1 MTTEQQRTQ
10 QMPHSPGATLDP
22 ALESRIAEALQP
34 IAESVRRQVAD
45 EVQRQLEQSFRH
57 IEPDLLVETRSAPTA
72 APQGEQPQGDDSSQS
87 GVGTQ
92 IAPTQMSGRH
102 PHETQPEEQE
112 SPEESKGSSGE
123 TDHNQGIG
131 EALSYVAHAA
141 GGLLLD
147 VVKQRGEQHVQ
158 SLVNVALDALFSP
171 QIRTLTQRQ
180 IEDVVRSLLEETFE
194 AIPTTDPSGET
205 EQKAIGELDLAL
217 QEALDSIFDGAV
229 RAQLQQH
236 GERGTEAL
244 MRGDVSTAT
253 HHAEEAVEAFFTA
266 ILKALGRHW
275 SSVLHLLLGLLIGA
289 IEEMA
294 AAKIKEA
301 FALGRLGGDVQK
313 KAEEVQHEVKDKAED
328 LRDKMESGA
337 NTIRDQLQQA
347 EQELEERLKE
357 GVKSGVKQGTSNTQ
371 LGRPPSAG
379 RPSGRPRPQSRRAPP
394 GRAPSGRPPSGRPPS
409 KS

>member
-1 MTTEQQRTQ
+1 MTNEQQRTQ

-22 ALESRIAEALQP
+22 ALEYRIAEALQP

-45 EVQRQLEQSFRH
+45 EVQRQLERSFHR
-57 IEPDLLVETRSAPTA
+57 IEPDLLVETRP
-72 APQGEQPQGDDSSQS
+72 
-87 GVGTQ
+87 
-92 IAPTQMSGRH
+92 APTQMLDRH
-102 PHETQPEEQE
+102 PQETQPEEQE
-112 SPEESKGSSGE
+112 TPGEPGAPPAESKGSSGE
-123 TDHNQGIG
+123 TDQNQGLG

-141 GGLLLD
+141 AGLLLD

-158 SLVNVALDALFSP
+158 SLLNMALDALFSP
-171 QIRTLTQRQ
+171 QIRTLTQHQ
-180 IEDVVRSLLEETFE
+180 IEDVVRGLLEETFE

-217 QEALDSIFDGAV
+217 REALDSIFDGAV

-236 GERGTEAL
+236 SERGTEAL
-244 MRGDVSTAT
+244 MRGDVATAT

-266 ILKALGRHW
+266 ILEALGRHW
-275 SSVLHLLLGLLIGA
+275 TSVLRLLIGLIIGA

-294 AAKIKEA
+294 ASKIKEA

-347 EQELEERLKE
+347 EEELEERLKE

-379 RPSGRPRPQSRRAPP
+379 RPPSRPRPPSRRAPP